1 MNHSFDLKITELHA
15 TTALLLLMALLIG
28 VTLPVS
34 GDDWTFFQQEENT
47 TRTNFLSRWGLRA
60 IRAPAAWKI
69 SRGSEEVVVAVID
82 SGVDSSLP
90 QIEKNMWINEDEI
103 PQDGLDN
110 DDNGYVDDVH
120 GWDFWD
126 EDTCSAKGSSINY
139 HGTFVA
145 GIIAARP
152 DETTGTAGVAPGISL
167 MDLRVLDDRG
177 QLYTTDWSKLVDA
190 INYAVHNGAD
200 IINLSIYSTLT
211 PPDFVHHAIK
221 QAVNKGVLVI
231 GIPGNGG
238 EEVRYFG
245 QWEEVLTVGAVDKD
259 GTPWNYSN
267 HGSSVDLVGPGV
279 DVLSL
284 TSNGE
289 MERRSGTS
297 FAAAHVAGAAA
308 LVLSVEPELSVDRL
322 REVLRDSAR
331 DLFEPGYDSKT
342 GYGLVNVEKALS
354 LVE

>member
-1 MNHSFDLKITELHA
+1 MINKNSSQSHWRLVPIAILFSIIVITQA
-15 TTALLLLMALLIG
+15 TVIYG
-28 VTLPVS
+28 EEQVTFERSTEP
-34 GDDWTFFQQEENT
+34 
-47 TRTNFLSRWGLRA
+47 LSHNPQLRWGLAA
-60 IRAPAAWKI
+60 INAHKAWQKT
-69 SRGSEEVVVAVID
+69 RGSQEIVVAVID
-82 SGVDSSLP
+82 SGIDHSIAPLKDKIWV
-90 QIEKNMWINEDEI
+90 NEEEI
-103 PQDGLDN
+103 PGDDVDN
-110 DDNGYVDDVH
+110 DNNGYTDDVT

-126 EDTCSAKGSSINY
+126 EDSSSLSGSPINY

-145 GIIAARP
+145 GIIAGSL
-152 DETTGTAGVAPGISL
+152 DNSTGAGGVAPGVRL
-167 MDLRVLDDRG
+167 MDLRVLDNRG
-177 QLYTTDWSKLVDA
+177 QLYTKDWSKLVKA
-190 INYAVHNGAD
+190 IDYAVDNGAD
-200 IINLSIYSTLT
+200 VINLSIYSTQI
-211 PPDFVHHAIK
+211 PPDFVHQAIRR
-221 QAVNKGVLVI
+221 AVNEEVLVV

-284 TSNGE
+284 TSKGE

-297 FAAAHVAGAAA
+297 FAAAHVTGAAA
-308 LVLSVEPELSVDRL
+308 LVLSVEPELFVDRM

-342 GYGLVNVEKALS
+342 GYGLVDVEKALS